1 MNFGMFKLNSQ
12 NSLNE
17 GGDLKRIIFLVLVLT
32 TLLIAQSKW
41 QPQIEEINKAMIEAV
56 MNNNP
61 QATIEFYVED
71 AVSMP
76 SYMPMMVG
84 IDEMLKSIEKNDDED
99 VKWLSFDLTTKFVW
113 ESGDFVVEI
122 GNYNYSMEIPMMP
135 EPFNDVGKYMT
146 VYEIQEDGSLKIK
159 AETWN
164 TDLNPWAAMEQPA
177 PPQEEVSPPPP
188 PKVE

>member
-1 MNFGMFKLNSQ
+1 
-12 NSLNE
+12 
-17 GGDLKRIIFLVLVLT
+17 
-32 TLLIAQSKW
+32 
-41 QPQIEEINKAMIEAV
+41 
-56 MNNNP
+56 
-61 QATIEFYVED
+61 
-71 AVSMP
+71 
-76 SYMPMMVG
+76 
-84 IDEMLKSIEKNDDED
+84 
-99 VKWLSFDLTTKFVW
+99 
-113 ESGDFVVEI
+113 
-122 GNYNYSMEIPMMP
+122 MEIPMMP